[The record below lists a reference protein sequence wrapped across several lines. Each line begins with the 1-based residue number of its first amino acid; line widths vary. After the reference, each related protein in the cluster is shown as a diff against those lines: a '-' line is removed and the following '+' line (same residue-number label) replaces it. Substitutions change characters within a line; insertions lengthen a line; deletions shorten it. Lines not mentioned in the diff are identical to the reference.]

1 MKIETKTN
9 KQKNNIETKWQMNF
23 KSLLKSSVVSAS
35 RMNHIKEYQ
44 GFEDKVEGVEHSKPV
59 EKKSQTSTLLGGR
72 WWKGRG

>member
-1 MKIETKTN
+1 MKIEN
-9 KQKNNIETKWQMNF
+9 KQTKNNIETKWQMNF

-59 EKKSQTSTLLGGR
+59 EKKSQTSTLLGRR